1 MADHFTK
8 LWASIL
14 DSSVWREPQGHR
26 LVWIAML
33 LMKDRNGFVG
43 ASIDGLARRANVSE
57 EETRAAIESFLAP
70 DPRSRNQDNEGR
82 RIVVVPRGWHILNH
96 EYFTQLQ
103 DKEAMRAYEAAR
115 KADQRRRAKM
125 SQNVQD
131 KGGHERDTGDKP
143 ELHIHIQ
150 PTSTAQEG
158 EPEREGKPSRPD
170 DVTEDLWQEWLDY
183 RKAKRA
189 PVTQRV
195 LDSTRKT
202 ATAAGMTMQQ
212 AFDYWI
218 ANGQTGFFPQQNGGA
233 GAKPSLRVTGAVVD
247 GRRVE
252 HPNNMPVPY
261 DSPVDPCYCGACKA
275 ARERKGTATARTQGE
290 AAAIGSDGDRRTAGK
305 LGLLEAK
312 EKP

>member
-14 DSSVWREPQGHR
+14 DSSVWREPPGHR

-70 DPRSRNQDNEGR
+70 DPRSRNQDHEGR

-125 SQNVQD
+125 SQNVPD
-131 KGGHERDTGDKP
+131 ITGHERDTGDKP

-150 PTSTAQEG
+150 PTSTVQEG
-158 EPEREGKPSRPD
+158 EPEREDDHAKAPERPQ
-170 DVTEDLWQEWLDY
+170 DVPEDLWQEW
-183 RKAKRA
+183 RAFRRQKRA
-189 PVTQRV
+189 TVTQRV
-195 LDSTRKT
+195 LNATRKT
-202 ATAAGMTMQQ
+202 ATAAGMTM
-212 AFDYWI
+212 AEALEYWL
-218 ANGQTGFFPQQNGGA
+218 ANGQTGFFPQKGGK
-233 GAKPSLRVTGAVVD
+233 GITERKTG
-247 GRRVE
+247 GQLWREKQETWQQTPIRL
-252 HPNNMPVPY
+252 PVLNDIPY
-261 DSPVDPCYCGACKA
+261 D
-275 ARERKGTATARTQGE
+275 ET
-290 AAAIGSDGDRRTAGK
+290 
-305 LGLLEAK
+305 
-312 EKP
+312 

>member
-14 DSSVWREPQGHR
+14 DSSVWREPPGHR

-96 EYFTQLQ
+96 DYFTQLQ

-125 SQNVQD
+125 SHNVQD
-131 KGGHERDTGDKP
+131 TTGHERDTGDKP
-143 ELHIHIQ
+143 ELHIHVQ
-150 PTSTAQEG
+150 PTSTVQEG

-170 DVTEDLWQEWLDY
+170 DVPEDLWRDWLDY

-195 LDSTRKT
+195 LDSTRRT
-202 ATAAGMTMQQ
+202 ATGAGMTMEQ
-212 AFDYWI
+212 ALNHWI
-218 ANGQTGFFPQQNGGA
+218 ANGQTGFYPTGFKASTRPAPGSKLGQ
-233 GAKPSLRVTGAVVD
+233 PS
-247 GRRVE
+247 VE
-252 HPNNMPVPY
+252 HPRGMPIPF
-261 DSPVDPCYCGACKA
+261 DSPLSPCYCPMCKA
-275 ARERKGTATARTQGE
+275 ARERKGTATARTPGE
-290 AAAIGSDGDRRTAGK
+290 AAAIGDNGDRRTGGK
-305 LGLLEAK
+305 LGPSGV
-312 EKP
+312 KP